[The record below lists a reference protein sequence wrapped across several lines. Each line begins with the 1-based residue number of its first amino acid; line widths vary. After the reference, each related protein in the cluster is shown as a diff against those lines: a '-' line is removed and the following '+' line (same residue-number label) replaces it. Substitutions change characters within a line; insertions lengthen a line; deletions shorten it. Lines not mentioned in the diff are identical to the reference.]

1 MGGQSTAVR
10 IATAFTVVLMA
21 TTLVLPGRQT
31 PVILERFFDGV
42 SKLSKTA
49 IGQG

>member
-1 MGGQSTAVR
+1 MSTAEKGLAGLV
-10 IATAFTVVLMA
+10 AVLMA

-31 PVILERFFDGV
+31 PAVIDKFFGGM

>member
-1 MGGQSTAVR
+1 MEKAVSGL
-10 IATAFTVVLMA
+10 VMVLMA
-21 TTLVLPGRQT
+21 TTLVLPHRQT
-31 PVILERFFDGV
+31 PAVIEKFFNGI